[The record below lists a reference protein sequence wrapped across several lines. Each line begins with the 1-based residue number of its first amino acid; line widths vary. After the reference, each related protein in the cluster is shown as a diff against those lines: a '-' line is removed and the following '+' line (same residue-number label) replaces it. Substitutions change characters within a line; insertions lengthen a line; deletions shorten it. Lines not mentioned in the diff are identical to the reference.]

1 MMGTQEAETEG
12 VNKQRTEQILD
23 WTVKICMALKHL
35 HDQQILHKNLQPK
48 SLFFTAC
55 GTIRLGEFG
64 VIHEWSSGAQ
74 ITNPEALSYIAPE
87 ILKGEPYDEKS
98 EIWNLGCIIYEMCML
113 KCAFAGRS
121 TIDIIPKIL
130 NGSYEVLPTNFSEDL
145 RQLVKDTLQI
155 DPANRPSV
163 SEILMRP
170 FIIRH
175 LYEMSTKTVKELIVC
190 KKKKEIPSESEDN
203 QEAPNEPKV
212 CLKVLEELADGLER
226 VHFNTTVGSLAG
238 GVVGLAGGIT
248 SIVGLILTPFTLG
261 ASLIVTGVGIGVA
274 VAGGVASGMS
284 NLIKMAN
291 ERSDRQKKKLP
302 PQSTAFKNIQIAVET
317 QRLLSESN
325 ESWLNAESGKE
336 TLISAGARLGRGL
349 GGVAELVRL
358 VQVTGAG
365 RIAAQTARVVRVA
378 EVATGVLTG
387 LFVAVDIFFIA
398 LDSIEIHKLRRD
410 SASTNRNEQ
419 ELRSEIMKFSNIIE
433 RRRLHAN
440 SLSGIPPDISERYSK
455 DLRKLIKKMLS
466 HDPHER
472 PSADEILAK
481 PFLSEAVN
489 GNKRIPEKLQRR
501 FMRSL
506 KTFDESYN
514 AHHENFKALVKEWG
528 ETTDSLESLHYKT
541 TAGSLSGA
549 VIGAAGGV
557 TALVG
562 AILAPFTFGASLIVS
577 GVGIGVGVGGGVTGA
592 ASNITNTVKQKSI
605 REKLQNIQQEFN
617 NASTPILKSLSKL
630 RRLMRKLTVF
640 RDFARASTI
649 DNVQTSW
656 RLGRSS
662 AVGVVEFVTLGMLA
676 NFGRIAV
683 QSASVGRAVAA
694 ASGVLSGILV
704 IADVAFIV
712 KDSREIHQMRQ
723 HWQTDDPEKVKSDV
737 LKSIANM
744 RKTHKDLCNVLKEIE
759 KTKNELNEHIENAR
773 QYFQESF

>member
-291 ERSDRQKKKLP
+291 ERSDRQKVKLLITEL
-302 PQSTAFKNIQIAVET
+302 QEKITSTIYCIQNIQIAVET

-419 ELRSEIMKFSNIIE
+419 ELRSEIMKFVNKIRE
-433 RRRLHAN
+433 T
-440 SLSGIPPDISERYSK
+440 K
-455 DLRKLIKKMLS
+455 DELKQIL
-466 HDPHER
+466 
-472 PSADEILAK
+472 DELNV
-481 PFLSEAVN
+481 E
-489 GNKRIPEKLQRR
+489 LQ
-501 FMRSL
+501 
-506 KTFDESYN
+506 
-514 AHHENFKALVKEWG
+514 
-528 ETTDSLESLHYKT
+528 SLELQ
-541 TAGSLSGA
+541 AE
-549 VIGAAGGV
+549 
-557 TALVG
+557 
-562 AILAPFTFGASLIVS
+562 PDFTKYDMFL
-577 GVGIGVGVGGGVTGA
+577 
-592 ASNITNTVKQKSI
+592 
-605 REKLQNIQQEFN
+605 
-617 NASTPILKSLSKL
+617 
-630 RRLMRKLTVF
+630 
-640 RDFARASTI
+640 D
-649 DNVQTSW
+649 
-656 RLGRSS
+656 
-662 AVGVVEFVTLGMLA
+662 
-676 NFGRIAV
+676 
-683 QSASVGRAVAA
+683 
-694 ASGVLSGILV
+694 
-704 IADVAFIV
+704 
-712 KDSREIHQMRQ
+712 Q
-723 HWQTDDPEKVKSDV
+723 H
-737 LKSIANM
+737 
-744 RKTHKDLCNVLKEIE
+744 LC
-759 KTKNELNEHIENAR
+759 
-773 QYFQESF
+773 

>member
-1 MMGTQEAETEG
+1 MFNTSTARGRCTP
-12 VNKQRTEQILD
+12 
-23 WTVKICMALKHL
+23 
-35 HDQQILHKNLQPK
+35 KNLQ
-48 SLFFTAC
+48 
-55 GTIRLGEFG
+55 R
-64 VIHEWSSGAQ
+64 
-74 ITNPEALSYIAPE
+74 
-87 ILKGEPYDEKS
+87 
-98 EIWNLGCIIYEMCML
+98 
-113 KCAFAGRS
+113 
-121 TIDIIPKIL
+121 
-130 NGSYEVLPTNFSEDL
+130 
-145 RQLVKDTLQI
+145 
-155 DPANRPSV
+155 
-163 SEILMRP
+163 
-170 FIIRH
+170 
-175 LYEMSTKTVKELIVC
+175 
-190 KKKKEIPSESEDN
+190 
-203 QEAPNEPKV
+203 
-212 CLKVLEELADGLER
+212 
-226 VHFNTTVGSLAG
+226 
-238 GVVGLAGGIT
+238 
-248 SIVGLILTPFTLG
+248 
-261 ASLIVTGVGIGVA
+261 
-274 VAGGVASGMS
+274 
-284 NLIKMAN
+284 
-291 ERSDRQKKKLP
+291 
-302 PQSTAFKNIQIAVET
+302 
-317 QRLLSESN
+317 
-325 ESWLNAESGKE
+325 
-336 TLISAGARLGRGL
+336 
-349 GGVAELVRL
+349 
-358 VQVTGAG
+358 
-365 RIAAQTARVVRVA
+365 
-378 EVATGVLTG
+378 
-387 LFVAVDIFFIA
+387 
-398 LDSIEIHKLRRD
+398 
-410 SASTNRNEQ
+410 
-419 ELRSEIMKFSNIIE
+419 SNIIE